1 VIGNDGEPVRVASL
15 VKRLH
20 AGGDETR
27 VLTLSRW
34 FQPSRVDHML
44 VVVNSTAE
52 ERNAGAAFL
61 MESYRAQGGRI
72 EVLGLEIGAGHRGP
86 RPVAFLLN
94 LRDGARALVRLVRL
108 LRTEQIDVLDARLE
122 FGTAVGALA
131 ARLSRVP
138 VVVATGYSPDYWRRF
153 GLVLIGQAA
162 LAQLDALISDA
173 TVTLEEYDQ
182 WRWSKRARLVLIP
195 NGLDRSLPT
204 RPARDVRAELG
215 LPRDPNVRVIGQVG
229 RLIPRKG
236 GEVFLQA
243 ARLVADHHP
252 DTAFVLCGMTED
264 SEFKSRLE
272 ALSQSLGLQ
281 DRVRIVGYAGP
292 IGDVLGVLDVFA
304 HLSTFDSSPMAIHE
318 SMSIGL
324 PAVVSIV
331 GGTTELVEHGVTGL
345 LVPANDVPAAA
356 AAIDRLLDD
365 RDLAQALGAAAR
377 ARFDE
382 RHSPR
387 EMARAH
393 EALYADLLA
402 ARRQRVRRSFRAATR

>member
-1 VIGNDGEPVRVASL
+1 
-15 VKRLH
+15 
-20 AGGDETR
+20 
-27 VLTLSRW
+27 
-34 FQPSRVDHML
+34 
-44 VVVNSTAE
+44 
-52 ERNAGAAFL
+52 
-61 MESYRAQGGRI
+61 
-72 EVLGLEIGAGHRGP
+72 
-86 RPVAFLLN
+86 
-94 LRDGARALVRLVRL
+94 
-108 LRTEQIDVLDARLE
+108 
-122 FGTAVGALA
+122 
-131 ARLSRVP
+131 
-138 VVVATGYSPDYWRRF
+138 
-153 GLVLIGQAA
+153 
-162 LAQLDALISDA
+162 
-173 TVTLEEYDQ
+173 
-182 WRWSKRARLVLIP
+182 
-195 NGLDRSLPT
+195 
-204 RPARDVRAELG
+204 
-215 LPRDPNVRVIGQVG
+215 
-229 RLIPRKG
+229 
-236 GEVFLQA
+236 VFLQA